1 MKYDILDE
9 EYCAWKR
16 TVRITGKG
24 RTNCD
29 TFYTVR
35 EVERRKC
42 QINVFLKDLNLE
54 I

>member
-1 MKYDILDE
+1 MKTDDAYTCKKYDILDE

-29 TFYTVR
+29 TFYTVMG
-35 EVERRKC
+35 
-42 QINVFLKDLNLE
+42 LE
-54 I
+54 KSK